1 MISVT
6 NLSPCNDQ
14 NFYTGQIGQV
24 TGYTAA
30 NSSQNKPVDK
40 KEVLVFLQTKSNDL
54 SIGID
59 ERRKM

>member
-1 MISVT
+1 MIPVT
-6 NLSPCNDQ
+6 NLSLSKDQ

-40 KEVLVFLQTKSNDL
+40 KEALVFLQNKSND
-54 SIGID
+54 SSMGID
-59 ERRKM
+59 ERWKM